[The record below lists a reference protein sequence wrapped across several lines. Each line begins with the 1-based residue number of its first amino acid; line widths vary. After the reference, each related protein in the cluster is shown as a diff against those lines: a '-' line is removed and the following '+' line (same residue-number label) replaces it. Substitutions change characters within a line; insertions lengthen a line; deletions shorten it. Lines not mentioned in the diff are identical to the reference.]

1 MEKLRVFLDT
11 SVIVS
16 YFLGDRDLVDLFSEK
31 VLEKVHYIV
40 NPIVYQETILVMRSK
55 STRRLTKFDLNKMAD
70 YVEVVQIDRPKM
82 ESYLEKMRK
91 FRNLL
96 VHTNDILILQTAI
109 LQCDYLLTLDHGL
122 LEISQIDSLKIIS
135 PNEYFILLGVRQ

>member
-11 SVIVS
+11 NVIVL
-16 YFLGDRDLVDLFSEK
+16 YLLGKRNLVDLFSQK

-40 NPIVYQETILVMRSK
+40 NPIVYQETILAMGPIW
-55 STRRLTKFDLNKMAD
+55 RRRFAEIDLNKIAE
-70 YVEVVQIDRPKM
+70 YVEVVQIDSSKM
-82 ESYLEKMRK
+82 DSYLEKMRK

-96 VHTNDILILQTAI
+96 VHADDILILQTAI
-109 LQCDYLLTLDHGL
+109 LQCDYLLTLDYGL
-122 LEISQIDSLKIIS
+122 LEIGQIDSLKIIS